1 MNNQKY
7 LLFSLFPETL
17 ALDFGSITVFPNKG
31 EALRAK
37 AFLKGLKM
45 FAVILPVTML
55 ETKDEFKDLWI
66 ERSKNDI
73 LEAIKAKS
81 DINHSI

>member
-1 MNNQKY
+1 MKNEKY

-17 ALDFGSITVFPNKG
+17 KLDFGSITVFPNKG

-37 AFLKGLKM
+37 AFLKNAKM

-73 LEAIKAKS
+73 LEAIKSNS
-81 DINHSI
+81 DRNQSI